1 MRAGT
6 RLETETGRPGLLR
19 RHGKHL
25 FLLFALLIVAS
36 VLWYL
41 KQPHGLRDRDD
52 SGLDPLAGREGTM
65 VTDVHLTQFDKQ
77 RTRWTL
83 DAPSAQR
90 GEEKRIL
97 IHHPRLAF
105 ALEGQEEV
113 VVTSESGEVDGA
125 TGRMSFAGRVVAGD
139 PAMGRLM
146 TEQLR
151 FDPERKILYTELA
164 FRMEREEMRLE
175 GQGLTVEQEAQ
186 ILKVDSHVR
195 MTFPSAIL
203 MTEQP

>member
-1 MRAGT
+1 MRDVG
-6 RLETETGRPGLLR
+6 
-19 RHGKHL
+19 
-25 FLLFALLIVAS
+25 
-36 VLWYL
+36 
-41 KQPHGLRDRDD
+41 D
-52 SGLDPLAGREGTM
+52 SRLDPLAGREGTM

-105 ALEGQEEV
+105 ALEGREEV
-113 VVTSESGEVDGA
+113 VVTSDSGEVDGA
-125 TGRMSFAGRVVAGD
+125 TGRMLFSGRVVAGD
-139 PAMGRLM
+139 PEMGRLM

-151 FDPERKILYTELA
+151 FDPEKRILYSELA

-175 GQGLTVEQEAQ
+175 GQGLTVEQDTQ

-195 MTFPSAIL
+195 MTFPAAIL
-203 MTEQP
+203 VTEQP